1 MPVSILHVSKAAQ
14 FYSGLSE
21 VGLLRDE
28 LKSTFEVW
36 RIHVYCSLLLIEER
50 NNKIIAFIFI
60 IEFLSS
66 FLLVQFNS
74 FSKYSVK
81 CSLKGVINTNAS

>member
-1 MPVSILHVSKAAQ
+1 MVGVPVSILHVSKAAQ
-14 FYSGLSE
+14 FYSGRSE

-50 NNKIIAFIFI
+50 NNKIIEFIFI
-60 IEFLSS
+60 IIFKFVFANPPLHT
-66 FLLVQFNS
+66 L
-74 FSKYSVK
+74 
-81 CSLKGVINTNAS
+81 A